1 MSTDDRTLMVEALT
15 LAARHW
21 PHPNPRVGAIVVAP
35 SGEIVGR
42 GAHVAAGEPHAE
54 AFALS
59 EAAERSAGG
68 TLVVTLEPCS
78 HHGRTPP
85 CTEAVVA
92 GGFDRVVIGALDPD
106 RRVAG
111 RGVAALEAAGIDV
124 VVGVDGVDA
133 EALDPGYFHHR
144 RTGRPRVTLKM
155 AATLDGQAGAAD
167 GGSQWITSEEARSDV
182 HGLRAVAD
190 AVLVGAGTVLLDDP
204 RLTARGPDAPAD
216 RPIPVIVAGER
227 ALDSTAR
234 VFTRPCLVYAPT
246 PLDLPKT
253 VTVIDLPGP
262 GGVDL
267 GGVLDDLGVR
277 GIVDLLVEG
286 GPTIAG
292 SLLRG
297 GLIDRIVWYVGA
309 AVAGGV
315 GHPAVGGIFPSMD
328 ALRPVEIVAVDRIG
342 PDVRIEAVVG
352 AA

>member
-1 MSTDDRTLMVEALT
+1 MSTDDRTLMVEAIG

-21 PHPNPRVGAIVVAP
+21 PHPNPRVGAIVVAS
-35 SGEIVGR
+35 SGAIVGR

-54 AFALS
+54 AVALA
-59 EAAERSAGG
+59 EAGERSAGG

-78 HHGRTPP
+78 HHGRTSP
-85 CTEAVVA
+85 CTEGVIAA
-92 GGFDRVVIGALDPD
+92 GFKRVVIGAIDPD

-111 RGVAALEAAGIDV
+111 TGVAALEAAGIDV
-124 VVGVDGVDA
+124 VIGVDGLDA

-144 RTGRPRVTLKM
+144 RTGRSRVTLKM

-182 HGLRAVAD
+182 HDLRAHSD
-190 AVLVGAGTVLLDDP
+190 AVLVGGGTMLLDDP
-204 RLTARGPDAPAD
+204 RLTARGPDAPGD
-216 RPIPVIVAGER
+216 RPLPVIVAGER
-227 ALDSTAR
+227 ALDPTAR
-234 VFTRPCLVYAPT
+234 LFTRPCLVYAPT
-246 PLDLPKT
+246 SLDLPETAT
-253 VTVIDLPGP
+253 VVELPGP

-267 GGVLDDLGVR
+267 AGMLDDLGER

-297 GLIDRIVWYVGA
+297 GLVDRIVWYVGA

-315 GHPAVGGIFPSMD
+315 GRPAVGGSFPSMD

-342 PDVRIEAVVG
+342 PDVRIEAVMG
-352 AA
+352 AT

>member
-1 MSTDDRTLMVEALT
+1 MVEAIG
-15 LAARHW
+15 LATRHW

-42 GAHVAAGEPHAE
+42 GAHVAPGEPHAE
-54 AFALS
+54 AIARA
-59 EAAERSAGG
+59 EAADRSVGG

-78 HHGRTPP
+78 HRGRTPA
-85 CTEAVVA
+85 CTEAVIAA
-92 GGFDRVVIGALDPD
+92 GFERVVIGALDPD
-106 RRVAG
+106 ERVAG
-111 RGVAALEAAGIDV
+111 RGIAALEAVGIDV

-144 RTGRPRVTLKM
+144 RTGRPRMTLKM

-167 GGSQWITSEEARSDV
+167 GSSQWITSEEARSDV
-182 HGLRAVAD
+182 HGLRASAD

-204 RLTARGPDAPAD
+204 QLTARGPDAPRD
-216 RPIPVIVAGER
+216 RPLPVIVAGER
-227 ALDSTAR
+227 ALDPGAR
-234 VFTRPCLVYAPT
+234 LFSRPCLVYAPT
-246 PLDLPKT
+246 PLDLPET
-253 VTVIDLPGP
+253 ATVIELPGP

-267 GGVLDDLGVR
+267 GGMLDDLGGR

-286 GPTIAG
+286 GPTVAG

-297 GLIDRIVWYVGA
+297 GLVDRIVWYVGA

-315 GHPAVGGIFPSMD
+315 GRPAVGGEFPSMD
-328 ALRPVEIVAVDRIG
+328 ALRPVEIVSIDRVG